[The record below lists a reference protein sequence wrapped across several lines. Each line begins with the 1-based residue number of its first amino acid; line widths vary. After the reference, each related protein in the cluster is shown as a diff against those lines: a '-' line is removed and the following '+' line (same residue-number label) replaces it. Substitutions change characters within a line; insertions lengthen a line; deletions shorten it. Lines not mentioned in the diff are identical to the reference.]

1 MSLNPVLVQSIK
13 QIAGLAGMAFK
24 HGNKLPTPENGASRN
39 LYALPFDGA
48 WTVFNGGVTEETS
61 HSWDVWTQRY
71 AYDFL
76 VLDGEGRSCRP
87 DADPADPSSC
97 YCHGL
102 AVLAPADGTV
112 VEAHDGCSDAPVALD
127 GDVKC
132 GGDDIRGN
140 YVLIEYAHG
149 EFSCL
154 CHLAKGSVAVRPGDV
169 VARGQAVG
177 RCGSSGNSSEP
188 HLHFH
193 VQLGRSFYASP
204 GIPVRFEDVAV
215 EAVPNYEAADPRP
228 IPEDAHGVFP
238 PFLVR
243 GMRVHN
249 AKGA

>member
-140 YVLIEYAHG
+140 YVLIEHAHG

-154 CHLAKGSVAVRPGDV
+154 CHLAKRGRASWRRGGARTGGGTVRLVGQQFRAPPALPCA
-169 VARGQAVG
+169 ARPQLLRLARHSRSLRG
-177 RCGSSGNSSEP
+177 RCC
-188 HLHFH
+188 
-193 VQLGRSFYASP
+193 
-204 GIPVRFEDVAV
+204 
-215 EAVPNYEAADPRP
+215 
-228 IPEDAHGVFP
+228 
-238 PFLVR
+238 
-243 GMRVHN
+243 
-249 AKGA
+249 